1 MNETW
6 DTDDLLQNY
15 VEPSNDHSGELY
27 HDTLNAFPAW
37 DWRVRSHGRR
47 PAPTCCGGWERFVDV
62 KTSTQPRYLSNFN
75 RCMRTVC
82 LREGKC
88 RATV

>member
-37 DWRVRSHGRR
+37 DWR
-47 PAPTCCGGWERFVDV
+47 
-62 KTSTQPRYLSNFN
+62 STQPWSA
-75 RCMRTVC
+75 TGADV
-82 LREGKC
+82 LRGVGAF
-88 RATV
+88 R